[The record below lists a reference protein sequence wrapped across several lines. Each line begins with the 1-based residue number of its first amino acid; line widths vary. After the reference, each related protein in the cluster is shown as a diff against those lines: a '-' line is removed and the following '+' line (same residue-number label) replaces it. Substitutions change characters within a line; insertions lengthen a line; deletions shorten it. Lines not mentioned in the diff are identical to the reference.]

1 MNINKIS
8 ESSDLHIA
16 SYNLHGFKSNWNYLK
31 TLLDSHDIVFVQEL
45 WLLDCEF
52 ELLHGLSNDF
62 TVHARSGM
70 SESAQSGILKGR
82 PFGGVAVFIR
92 KNLSRFVSF
101 CSCDDAGRVV
111 CVKLTSVDQNLLL
124 CGCYFPCNDHVGDYA
139 NRVADVFGFIESV
152 CQQYPGFKVCLLGDL
167 NFEYDMSNVGYRLC
181 VEFAN
186 RYKLDPCDNLSVSQ
200 IDYTYRHISLGHKSC
215 LDHVFISEAYKNLS
229 VIM

>member
-1 MNINKIS
+1 
-8 ESSDLHIA
+8 
-16 SYNLHGFKSNWNYLK
+16 
-31 TLLDSHDIVFVQEL
+31 
-45 WLLDCEF
+45 
-52 ELLHGLSNDF
+52 
-62 TVHARSGM
+62 M

-82 PFGGVAVFIR
+82 QLGGVAVFIR

-101 CSCDDAGRVV
+101 CSSDDAGTVV
-111 CVKLTSVDQNLLL
+111 CVKLTSVDLNLLL
-124 CGCYFPCNDHVGDYA
+124 CGCYFPCNDHVG
-139 NRVADVFGFIESV
+139 FIGSV

-181 VEFAN
+181 VEFAD